1 MTARLQT
8 IIKKLLMM
16 FLLQLVAVLTVP
28 VYAEDNPAPHDFY
41 GVLEKPLP
49 DYLYNVID
57 KPWYRLKWNSL
68 FEGEVEVEQWLAE
81 YLDKG
86 AVEQPVELVE
96 EGDFVFEIY
105 SLCEPNNC
113 RGSQFDFVVSQ
124 ACPKAFGL
132 MTSFDEVTRQFG
144 VKLKLYDGD
153 KPLYVLTE
161 LASHCSWEHYFDE
174 AVRKPGPDYLYNVID
189 QPIYRAKWDSLFE
202 GETGVETWLAEY
214 LDKGAVE
221 HPVELVEEGG
231 FVFEIYS
238 LCEPHN
244 CSGSKFQFVVSK
256 TCPLAHGLMTSF
268 DEVTRQFG
276 EKLKLYDGDKP
287 LYVLTQFADLCKS
300 KVEEEIAAKN

>member
-8 IIKKLLMM
+8 NVKKLLMM

-28 VYAEDNPAPHDFY
+28 VYAEDNPATADFY
-41 GVLEKPLP
+41 GVLEKKSLP
-49 DYLYNVID
+49 DYLSNVID
-57 KPWYRLKWNSL
+57 QPIYRAKWDSL
-68 FEGEVEVEQWLAE
+68 FEGETGVEIWLAE

-113 RGSQFDFVVSQ
+113 RGSQFHFVVSQ
-124 ACPKAFGL
+124 ACPKAFGVL
-132 MTSFDEVTRQFG
+132 SSFDEVTRQFG

-202 GETGVETWLAEY
+202 GETDVETWLAEY

-238 LCEPHN
+238 ICEPHN
-244 CSGSKFQFVVSK
+244 CWGSKFEFVVSK
-256 TCPLAHGLMTSF
+256 TCPLAFGLMTSF
-268 DEVTRQFG
+268 DKVTRQFG
-276 EKLKLYDGDKP
+276 VELKLYDGTEP
-287 LYVLTQFADLCKS
+287 NFVLTQFAELCK
-300 KVEEEIAAKN
+300 AKN